1 MSETIKLVFSMCMVG
16 LALAALIVNS
26 IGNLRADLRVIHTE
40 TIDIGKKIG
49 DNRIEIA
56 KNRMEIN
63 GLRKDMDGLRTDMD
77 GLRTDMDGLRTEMD
91 SFRIEMDR
99 FGQALQALTERVTH
113 LEELVQGV
121 FLPRQGAT
129 AKTD

>member
-1 MSETIKLVFSMCMVG
+1 MSETLKIIFSMCMVS

-26 IGNLRADLRVIHTE
+26 IGNLRADVNLIRTE
-40 TIDIGKKIG
+40 LIDTRKEVR
-49 DNRIEIA
+49 DNRVEMVNSRA
-56 KNRMEIN
+56 EIN
-63 GLRKDMDGLRTDMD
+63 GFGKDMDGLRTEVD
-77 GLRTDMDGLRTEMD
+77 GLRTEVDGLRTEVDGLRTEMG
-91 SFRIEMDR
+91 R
-99 FGQALQALTERVTH
+99 FGQGQQALTERVAR